1 MGPFM
6 VGMPRTN
13 YQGAFGSTTGGSSS
27 KLVGCDSEDDEG
39 IAQGMAARLS
49 RQVGVSVL
57 VSCQFPRRTPVG
69 NHQQQHA
76 DELVSQELWQQH
88 AAAYAEKELVRILQ
102 KELKIESS

>member
-13 YQGAFGSTTGGSSS
+13 YQGAFGSTSTGGSSS

-57 VSCQFPRRTPVG
+57 VSCQFPRRTPVSPSAG
-69 NHQQQHA
+69 

-102 KELKIESS
+102 KELKVESP